1 MKNLSLMLYLAMFAW
16 GSNWVS
22 AKILMDYFSAYELI
36 FYRFLIAGIYTFFCN
51 YLYENTF

>member
-1 MKNLSLMLYLAMFAW
+1 
-16 GSNWVS
+16 
-22 AKILMDYFSAYELI
+22 MDYFSAYELI